1 MANKATHQSSSH
13 KKMNIT
19 VFQNV
24 CGHFLQISIKVL
36 GIIEV
41 IELPHFSLP
50 ARCQNGGPSL
60 FRVKTGTSYL
70 IGWIMIHCCADFG
83 GEGAHPGRPR
93 GSQLGRKKN
102 SFAENVIKLF
112 VNLKKWSNMNWFA
125 SQDERIYYL
134 FSYRDFQET
143 GFSWVRVEKFQRN
156 AFHWQDNTLVWTSEN
171 FKYLYAQS

>member
-1 MANKATHQSSSH
+1 MQELLSYYYKNTFHETVFFHDHDHDRYTCDDKPSCKMANKATHQSSSH

-50 ARCQNGGPSL
+50 ARCQNGGPSCL
-60 FRVKTGTSYL
+60 EWKLALIIWLAESWSIAVQTLRWRV
-70 IGWIMIHCCADFG
+70 
-83 GEGAHPGRPR
+83 GRPR

-102 SFAENVIKLF
+102 SFAQNVIKLF
-112 VNLKKWSNMNWFA
+112 VNLKNG
-125 SQDERIYYL
+125 L
-134 FSYRDFQET
+134 
-143 GFSWVRVEKFQRN
+143 
-156 AFHWQDNTLVWTSEN
+156 
-171 FKYLYAQS
+171 